1 MKTRC
6 VIVEDHVMFV
16 DLLSSMLCL
25 VPGLTVVGKARSA
38 KEGIDA
44 CHKHRP
50 DLLILDL
57 ALPDQ
62 HGTAVAR
69 ELLKINPAASILIL
83 SGEAST
89 FVCPAALR
97 KNIKGVVDKTQTFD
111 ALRQSLV
118 DLLGAD
124 AVRPE
129 NSRSILSQVNPN
141 KVFSPRE
148 REIFALMG
156 SGMLSKEIAEHLGI
170 SVNTV
175 GVHRRR
181 MAARLGTVGPA
192 LAHAALRH
200 YAELTKEGRKPN

>member
-1 MKTRC
+1 
-6 VIVEDHVMFV
+6 
-16 DLLSSMLCL
+16 
-25 VPGLTVVGKARSA
+25 
-38 KEGIDA
+38 
-44 CHKHRP
+44 
-50 DLLILDL
+50 
-57 ALPDQ
+57 
-62 HGTAVAR
+62 VAR

-118 DLLGAD
+118 ALLGAD

-129 NSRSILSQVNPN
+129 NPRSISSQVNPN

-148 REIFALMG
+148 REIFTLMG
-156 SGMLSKEIAEHLGI
+156 SGMLSKEIADHLGI

-200 YAELTKEGRKPN
+200 YAELAKEGRKPG